1 VRWWGV
7 GGRVRLPQMSQSR
20 ARLAAA
26 GLVAAGLAGGGLV
39 AWTGPAVADTTCQSS
54 SPGTVLCTFTG
65 GAQYWTVPTGVAQ
78 AQFFVFGAEG
88 GLAGPGPSG
97 APGLGGEVSA
107 VVPVSPGEVLQVN
120 VGRAGVTNQPQLLF
134 TGGASL
140 AGSGGGASDVRGPAA
155 DGSYPLE
162 NRLLVAGG
170 GGGAGGAGANA
181 APGAATPTGGGGGNA
196 DSAGS
201 GGMSVTTEM
210 GGTSPDDVLY
220 GGQGGHLAG
229 TTTTAAG
236 GTATVVSGP
245 CAGTPGA
252 NGAVGSLGTGG
263 GSYTEGG
270 GGGGGYYG
278 GNQGGAGATDSCGYT
293 AGAGGGSGG
302 SSYPAA
308 DVVTD
313 ATLAP
318 RSWPQPFLNPGG
330 DPNGAVVIVYTVSS
344 PPAPQ
349 VLTASLPSAVAGTP
363 YSATLAGSGGT
374 PPYTWSLDSGTLPD
388 GLTLSSDGTI
398 SGTPTTA
405 ATSDFTVQLTDS
417 GMPTGLTATQQLS
430 IAVSEAAP
438 VFTADSPP
446 LTSAA
451 AATYQYQFA
460 ATDAASWSVSS
471 DAPSWL
477 TVSDSGLVSGTSPA
491 GTTSFT
497 YSVTAANST
506 GSATAGPY
514 TVAVST
520 PAPDLQVTDTATPH
534 LVVSG
539 KQLTYT
545 ITAANT
551 GSAGA
556 AAVVVTD
563 TLPASVHFVSAVST
577 QGTCTQASSGN
588 NKNKG
593 VTVTCMGNTPLAAG
607 ATVTVTITVKATT
620 PGTITDKAGVT
631 ADGVTADSDDSA
643 TTTVTVQGT

>member
-1 VRWWGV
+1 MRWWGV
-7 GGRVRLPQMSQSR
+7 GGRVRPPQMSQSR
-20 ARLAAA
+20 VRLAVA
-26 GLVAAGLAGGGLV
+26 GLAAAGLAGGGLV
-39 AWTGPAVADTTCQSS
+39 AWTGPAIADTTCQSNS
-54 SPGTVLCTFTG
+54 SGTVLCTFTG

-88 GLAGPGPSG
+88 GPAGPGASSV
-97 APGLGGEVSA
+97 PGMGGEVSA
-107 VVPVSPGEVLQVN
+107 VLPVSPGEVLQVN
-120 VGRAGVTNQPQLLF
+120 VGRAGVTNQPQVLF
-134 TGGASL
+134 AGGVSL
-140 AGSGGGASDVRGPAA
+140 AGSGGGASDVRSPAA

-170 GGGAGGAGANA
+170 GGGAGGAGADA
-181 APGAATPTGGGGGNA
+181 APGAATPAGGSGGNA
-196 DSAGS
+196 DSDGS
-201 GGMSVTTEM
+201 PGMSVNTVM
-210 GGTSPDDVLY
+210 GPVPPGGVLS
-220 GGQGGHLAG
+220 GGQGGFLADTNAAAEG
-229 TTTTAAG
+229 GMAAG
-236 GTATVVSGP
+236 SQP
-245 CAGTPGA
+245 CASTPGA
-252 NGAVGSLGTGG
+252 SGAVGNLGAGG
-263 GSYTEGG
+263 GSFTEGG
-270 GGGGGYYG
+270 GGGGGYFG
-278 GNQGGAGATDSCGYT
+278 GNQGGAGASDSCGYA

-318 RSWPQPFLNPGG
+318 RSWPLPWELGGG
-330 DPNGAVVIVYTVSS
+330 DQNGEVIIVFTASS
-344 PPAPQ
+344 PTAPQ

-374 PPYTWSLDSGTLPD
+374 PPYTWSLGSGTLPD

-417 GMPTGLTATQQLS
+417 AMPSGLTATQQLS
-430 IAVSEAAP
+430 ITVSEAAP

-460 ATDAASWSVSS
+460 ATDAASWSLSS

-477 TVSDSGLVSGTSPA
+477 TVSGSGLVSGTPPA
-491 GTTSFT
+491 GTSSFT

-514 TVAVST
+514 AVAVST
-520 PAPDLQVTDTATPH
+520 PAPDLQVTDAATPH

-539 KQLTYT
+539 KQLIYT

-593 VTVTCMGNTPLAAG
+593 VTVTCKGNAPLAAG

-631 ADGVTADSDDSA
+631 ANGVTADSDDSA